1 MTAYDPIWLA
11 GFRINGRKVASYRYG
26 RAFLCGDAAHVH
38 SPAGGQGMNTGM
50 QDAFNLAWKLAAAAK
65 GFCHERLLD
74 SYSAERSEVGEHVLK
89 DAQNLTVAGTVKNPV
104 AQAIRNTV
112 GHLMLGLAPVQHA
125 MADKMSEMSV
135 GYPKSPLNGQALSG
149 GPKPGARI
157 APIAGQTPVGSGTSP
172 RFALFATSSPAA
184 AGLIERFS
192 TLLDPGLRAPF
203 RPDGLWLARPDGYV
217 ACAAKGGDEAVIER
231 YLAEQL

>member
-1 MTAYDPIWLA
+1 MCSRCTEFD
-11 GFRINGRKVASYRYG
+11 GRWHCKESSG
-26 RAFLCGDAAHVH
+26 PGH
-38 SPAGGQGMNTGM
+38 P
-50 QDAFNLAWKLAAAAK
+50 
-65 GFCHERLLD
+65 
-74 SYSAERSEVGEHVLK
+74 
-89 DAQNLTVAGTVKNPV
+89 
-104 AQAIRNTV
+104 NTV

-172 RFALFATSSPAA
+172 RFALFATSSAAA

-192 TLLDPGLRAPF
+192 TLLDPASVRRSGRMDYGRRGPTVTL
-203 RPDGLWLARPDGYV
+203 LARPR
-217 ACAAKGGDEAVIER
+217 AATR
-231 YLAEQL
+231 Q